1 MPHLDNQTIQLALV
15 AAVALAMLIQAIVLV
30 AALIALRK
38 LAKSIRDEM
47 EDLRSAIMPVIENT
61 RDLIKRVTPRIM
73 ETTTDLAAL
82 TRSLRNQTAEVQAAA
97 DEIIG
102 RAQRQARRVD
112 AMLSSVLDAVDRA
125 GSFMADT
132 VTKPIIIGEFGEYE
146 SEAPNNTPAAA
157 DALATW
163 EKQSCDLYGFRFSG
177 WITWTWDTQPWEQHP
192 TIYNMSQD
200 HYAIAKALSPQSLDP
215 LMSTCQ

>member
-132 VTKPIIIGEFGEYE
+132 VTKPMRQLSAF
-146 SEAPNNTPAAA
+146 
-157 DALATW
+157 LA
-163 EKQSCDLYGFRFSG
+163 S
-177 WITWTWDTQPWEQHP
+177 
-192 TIYNMSQD
+192 
-200 HYAIAKALSPQSLDP
+200 AKAVIESLR
-215 LMSTCQ
+215 STQGASRAEANRASGDNDLFV